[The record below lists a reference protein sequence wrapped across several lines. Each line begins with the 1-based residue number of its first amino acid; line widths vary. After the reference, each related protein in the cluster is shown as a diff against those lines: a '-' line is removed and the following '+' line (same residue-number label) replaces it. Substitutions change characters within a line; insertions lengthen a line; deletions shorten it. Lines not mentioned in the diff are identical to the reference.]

1 VAPAETPEDII
12 KRLHAEVTKALQ
24 DKELQHAFRA
34 AGVEAGT
41 MTPAELGEFI
51 KTEHEKWGK
60 LVRATGAT
68 VN

>member
-1 VAPAETPEDII
+1 
-12 KRLHAEVTKALQ
+12 
-24 DKELQHAFRA
+24 
-34 AGVEAGT
+34 